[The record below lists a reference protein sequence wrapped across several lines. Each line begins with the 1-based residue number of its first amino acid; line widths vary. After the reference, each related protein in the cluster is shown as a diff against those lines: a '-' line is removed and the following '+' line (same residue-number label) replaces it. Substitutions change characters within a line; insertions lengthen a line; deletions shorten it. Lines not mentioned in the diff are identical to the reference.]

1 MGIWGKIMQFLFWI
15 LEKLSQAQAQAQAQ
29 NLNPDTL
36 PVAVS

>member
-1 MGIWGKIMQFLFWI
+1 MQLLFWI

-29 NLNPDTL
+29 AQNLNPETL